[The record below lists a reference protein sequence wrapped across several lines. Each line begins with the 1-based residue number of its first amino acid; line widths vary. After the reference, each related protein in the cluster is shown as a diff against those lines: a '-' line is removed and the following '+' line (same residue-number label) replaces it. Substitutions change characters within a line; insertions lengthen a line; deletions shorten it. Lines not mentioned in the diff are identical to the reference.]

1 MPMLHNGDVP
11 KISIIICT
19 YNRSALLV
27 KTLQSLLLLDN
38 LHQAEVIVVDNQS
51 TDDTAFAIKSF
62 IETQGADMD
71 IRYLLEPVQ
80 GLSAA
85 RNTGILASK
94 SQLIAFLDDDAIP
107 CRTWITT
114 IVNSFAEHP
123 EVMAMGGKIAPI
135 FESKR
140 PEWLIKPFEL
150 PYTIV
155 DLGNRVREYPKR
167 LHPCGAN
174 MAMRKLVFDISLFPL
189 DLGRKGDSLLSGEE
203 TWLFDQIQR
212 QGHSILYHPEM
223 AVDHFVPAGRL
234 TEDWIMKRYYSQGIS
249 NAMKSEGMKDN
260 LLLLGKTAA
269 KVVYIMADSVTARS
283 QGRKLLNRCRLESI
297 RGTLHMLWNRKRQ
310 SAAG

>member
-1 MPMLHNGDVP
+1 MNDYGIAP
-11 KISIIICT
+11 KVSIIICT
-19 YNRSALLV
+19 YNRSDLLIT
-27 KTLQSLLLLDN
+27 TLQSLLTLDD
-38 LHQAEVIVVDNQS
+38 LEQAEIIVVDNCS
-51 TDDTAFAIKSF
+51 KDDTAARAKKF
-62 IETQGADMD
+62 IAAHGSVLN
-71 IRYLLEPVQ
+71 IRYMMEPVQ

-94 SQLIAFLDDDAIP
+94 TPLIAFLDDDAIP
-107 CRTWITT
+107 CQTWIST
-114 IVNSFAEHP
+114 IVGTFESKP

-140 PEWLIKPFEL
+140 PDWLIKPFEL

-155 DLGNRVREYPKR
+155 DLGNRIKEYPVH

-203 TWLFDQIQR
+203 SWLFGQIQR
-212 QGHSILYHPEM
+212 EGHSILYHPQM
-223 AVDHFVPAGRL
+223 AVDHFVPTNRL

-249 NAMKSEGMKDN
+249 NAVKSERMKDK

-269 KVVYIMADSVTARS
+269 KLVYILADMVLSRS
-283 QGRKLLNRCRLESI
+283 KGRKLLNKCRLESI
-297 RGTLHMLWNRKRQ
+297 RGTLHMILGLKRH

>member
-1 MPMLHNGDVP
+1 MNDYGIAP
-11 KISIIICT
+11 KVSIIICT
-19 YNRSALLV
+19 YNRSDLLIT
-27 KTLQSLLLLDN
+27 TLQSLLILDD
-38 LHQAEVIVVDNQS
+38 LEQAEIIVVDNCS
-51 TDDTAFAIKSF
+51 KDDTAACVMKF
-62 IETQGADMD
+62 IATHGSGLS
-71 IRYLLEPVQ
+71 IRYMMEPVQ

-94 SQLIAFLDDDAIP
+94 TPLIAFLDDDAIP
-107 CRTWITT
+107 CQTWITT
-114 IVNSFAEHP
+114 IVSTFESKP

-155 DLGNRVREYPKR
+155 DLGNRIKEYPAH

-203 TWLFDQIQR
+203 SWLFGQIQR
-212 QGHSILYHPEM
+212 EGHSILYHPQM
-223 AVDHFVPAGRL
+223 AVDHFVPTNRL

-249 NAMKSEGMKDN
+249 NAVKSEGMKGK

-269 KVVYIMADSVTARS
+269 KLVYILADMVLSRS
-283 QGRKLLNRCRLESI
+283 KGRKLLNKCRLESI
-297 RGTLHMLWNRKRQ
+297 RGTLHMILGLKRH

>member
-1 MPMLHNGDVP
+1 MPMTEYGEIPQV
-11 KISIIICT
+11 SIIICT

-27 KTLQSLLLLDN
+27 KTLHSLTGLEN
-38 LHQAEVIVVDNQS
+38 LHRAEIIVVDNNS
-51 TDDTAFAIKSF
+51 PDNTAAEIKGF
-62 IETQGADMD
+62 IEAHGAEMD

-94 SQLIAFLDDDAIP
+94 SQIIAFLDDDAIP
-107 CRTWITT
+107 CRNWITT
-114 IVNSFAEHP
+114 IISTFEERP
-123 EVMAMGGKIAPI
+123 EVMAMGGKVAPI

-140 PEWLIKPFEL
+140 PDWLIKPFEL

-155 DLGNRVREYPKR
+155 DLGNKVREYPKR

-174 MAMRKLVFDISLFPL
+174 MAMRKPAFNISLFPL
-189 DLGRKGDSLLSGEE
+189 DLGRKGDSLISGEE
-203 TWLFDQIQR
+203 TWLFGQLER
-212 QGHSILYHPEM
+212 QGHTILYHPQM
-223 AVDHFVPAGRL
+223 SVDHFVAAGRL

-249 NAMKSEGMKDN
+249 NAMKSEGLKGN

-269 KVVYIMADSVTARS
+269 KIVYVMADSVFSRS
-283 QGRKLLNRCRLESI
+283 RGRKLLNRCRLESI
-297 RGTLHMLWNRKRQ
+297 RGTLHMFWNRKRE

>member
-1 MPMLHNGDVP
+1 MREYGLAPNL
-11 KISIIICT
+11 SIIICT
-19 YNRSALLV
+19 YNRSALLI
-27 KTLQSLLLLDN
+27 KTLESLLSLEN
-38 LHQAEVIVVDNQS
+38 LEQAEIIVVDNHS
-51 TDDTAFAIKSF
+51 KDDTAARVQKF
-62 IETQGADMD
+62 IGTQGTNLD
-71 IRYLLEPVQ
+71 IRYIMEPVQ

-85 RNTGILASK
+85 RNTGILATK
-94 SQLIAFLDDDAIP
+94 SPIIAFLDDDAIP

-114 IVNSFAEHP
+114 IVSTFNSSP

-155 DLGNRVREYPKR
+155 DLGNRIKEYPGQ

-203 TWLFDQIQR
+203 TWLFGQIQR
-212 QGHSILYHPEM
+212 EGHTILYHPQM
-223 AVDHFVPAGRL
+223 AVDHFVPTNRL
-234 TEDWIMKRYYSQGIS
+234 TEDWILKRYYSQGIS
-249 NAMKSEGMKDN
+249 NAMKSEGVKGK
-260 LLLLGKTAA
+260 LLLIGKTAA
-269 KVVYIMADSVTARS
+269 KLVYILADSILSRS
-283 QGRKLLNRCRLESI
+283 KGRKLLNKCRLESI
-297 RGTLHMLWNRKRQ
+297 RGTLHMIWDRKRH